1 MEPKLDFTKHKKRI
15 QSANISKKSKRQTLK
30 ISGQVDHED
39 YDETDMLTYGIYYG
53 YGQQSSK
60 LNKDEPSSDNEFIAR
75 NTPIP

>member
-15 QSANISKKSKRQTLK
+15 MSANISKKSKRQTLK
-30 ISGQVDHED
+30 ISGQVDLDD

-53 YGQQSSK
+53 YGQQSNK
-60 LNKDEPSSDNEFIAR
+60 IIKDEPNSDNDCNAR

>member
-15 QSANISKKSKRQTLK
+15 QSANISKKSKRQSVK
-30 ISGQVDHED
+30 ISGQVDHDD

-53 YGQQSSK
+53 YGQQYNK
-60 LNKDEPSSDNEFIAR
+60 LNKDEPSSDNECVAR